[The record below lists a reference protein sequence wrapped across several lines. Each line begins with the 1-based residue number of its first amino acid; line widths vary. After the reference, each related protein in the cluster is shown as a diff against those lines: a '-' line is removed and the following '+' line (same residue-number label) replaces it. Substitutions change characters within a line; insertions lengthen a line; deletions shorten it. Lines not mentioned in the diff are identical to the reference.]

1 MNENNYTFLSKS
13 TVNTPTTYNK
23 SPAKYV
29 AEYSPG
35 MTPSNT
41 EKSTSSSWKE
51 WKPSSD
57 YQNVAKKIPQDY
69 SNLRQT
75 FDARTNSKLQEK
87 LTQYKINPND
97 KNNTDSKHTHP
108 ALRQTFHTTIPS
120 PTTSKP
126 SLTESTAL
134 ERVYRKEDSA
144 KV

>member
-13 TVNTPTTYNK
+13 TVNTPTSYNK
-23 SPAKYV
+23 SPAKYIGD
-29 AEYSPG
+29 YSSAV
-35 MTPSNT
+35 TPSIT

-97 KNNTDSKHTHP
+97 KNNPDSRPTP

-126 SLTESTAL
+126 SLT
-134 ERVYRKEDSA
+134 
-144 KV
+144 